1 MRGAQTGSDK
11 RPAISVAL
19 ANAGTE
25 PTITMTVNGKTV
37 DAVYADGRVTYT
49 PAADLTD
56 GRTEVVVTAKRT
68 DGKEASFNWFF
79 TVGKT
84 QYQLYFGQLHS
95 HTAEYSDGSGTLTCC
110 AWTTWQEHARE
121 RQRAVRSLHRPLQLL
136 RLHRRNANVEG
147 CSV

>member
-25 PTITMTVNGKTV
+25 PTITMTVNGKTA
-37 DAVYADGRVTYT
+37 DAVYEGGRVTYT

-56 GRTEVVVTAKRT
+56 GRTEVVVTAKRA

-95 HTAEYSDGSGTLTCC
+95 HTQYSDGSGTLTS
-110 AWTTWQEHARE
+110 ALDYIKSIPASANVQFVAFTD
-121 RQRAVRSLHRPLQLL
+121 LL
-136 RLHRRNANVEG
+136 RLQDQCQRGGR
-147 CSV
+147 SV